1 MYIRVF
7 VRAQVTFDEMHRYE
21 SDDSDVFPIAECI
34 RTLQAHRSCV
44 VELFSRLPLAERDA
58 LLSRV
63 LSTSLRQPRLLKALH
78 WIPAEAD
85 VMCSANFETPHPYEP
100 GYSRMEVFHFPGAP
114 FIRISFAN
122 LCCTEYGFDF
132 VSIYKGMMRTLLV
145 IFLYDVHCVFLRTD
159 EACTEFWGRER
170 MSGKHGWASS
180 WAWPGAWGQN
190 PLVFP
195 TDKVVI
201 LFKSTMAASVADTS
215 AARPY
220 GLKIRLEA
228 PVPDSSVKRL
238 LQSVPPSDA
247 GCVTPTASICK
258 RLLAMCNNDIAEACK
273 CRCSAFHSVR
283 SL

>member
-1 MYIRVF
+1 
-7 VRAQVTFDEMHRYE
+7 MHRYE
-21 SDDSDVFPIAECI
+21 SDASDVVPIAECI
-34 RTLQAHRSCV
+34 RTLQAHRNRV
-44 VELFSRLPLAERDA
+44 VELFSRLSVAERDA

-85 VMCSANFETPHPYEP
+85 VMCTANFETPHPYEP

-132 VSIYKGMMRTLLV
+132 VSIYKGM
-145 IFLYDVHCVFLRTD
+145 ICVCCCSFLRMMYYFGLLLTD

-201 LFKSTMAASVADTS
+201 LFKSTLAAGVADTS
-215 AARPY
+215 AARPF

-247 GCVTPTASICK
+247 GRMTPTASICK
-258 RLLAMCNNDIAEACK
+258 RLLAMCNNDITAAGK
-273 CRCSAFHSVR
+273 YRCYAFDLVGSNAMG
-283 SL
+283 